1 MFECFY
7 SEQRLIHLFPVVF
20 CMKIH
25 CILVKISLMQM
36 FNFVESLAVLKNF
49 CFVTCSFHGAPAN
62 VNYFL
67 QHQLVDL
74 LNKLSEL
81 TF

>member
-1 MFECFY
+1 
-7 SEQRLIHLFPVVF
+7 
-20 CMKIH
+20 
-25 CILVKISLMQM
+25 MQM
-36 FNFVESLAVLKNF
+36 FNFVESLAVLKKF